1 MGTDEELFFGGG
13 GGCRLLKIIP
23 GSFLLKRQDFSGIMY
38 LKNLLTWP
46 LVFTVDNI

>member
-1 MGTDEELFFGGG
+1 MGTDEEFW
-13 GGCRLLKIIP
+13 GGCRPLKIIL
-23 GSFLLKRQDFSGIMY
+23 GSFLKRQDFSGIMY